1 MSASV
6 IVNILFV
13 TSCCIT
19 KIKCVSMSHS
29 YEMILMLD
37 HRNHSLVYAYM
48 LLDSCPHMP
57 FKYIK
62 ASNNWDIVSL
72 SVMHYVVV
80 ATE

>member
-1 MSASV
+1 
-6 IVNILFV
+6 
-13 TSCCIT
+13 
-19 KIKCVSMSHS
+19 
-29 YEMILMLD
+29 MILMLD